1 MTTQNKGILSAIA
14 LIGIITS
21 SHMWGF
27 LADTKGRRK
36 IIVPTLLASFL
47 CTVLSSL
54 VTNFSLFVTL
64 RFFTGFL

>member
-1 MTTQNKGILSAIA
+1 MTSTNKGVLTAIA
-14 LIGIITS
+14 VVGIITS

-36 IIVPTLLASFL
+36 IIIPTLFISFL

>member
-27 LADTKGRRK
+27 LADTRGRRK
-36 IIVPTLLASFL
+36 IIIPTLLISFL

>member
-1 MTTQNKGILSAIA
+1 MTTHNKGILSAIA

-36 IIVPTLLASFL
+36 IILPTLLISFV

>member
-1 MTTQNKGILSAIA
+1 MTSANKGILSAIA
-14 LIGIITS
+14 LIGIIAS

-27 LADTKGRRK
+27 LADTRGRRK
-36 IIVPTLLASFL
+36 IIIPTLLISFV